1 MKKLLQNKAP
11 LWPVVWEIRGTFGSS
26 RTTLIALQLGMVTI
40 FQILRRTHSA
50 RASTNRQT
58 ATPVKLHGGKCHL
71 PGLWGRENPFPITK
85 QLPRVWKEA
94 PLQSVA
100 RWSWASVL
108 PGPSVR
114 SQGRCH
120 RALASALLWALGKH
134 EVGKDRVRHTPR
146 RKFLS
151 GSLEK
156 WIGNQRT
163 LQKPRPAEA
172 PGTPIPRRAPHSP
185 LSLVRAAEPG
195 SRASRRWRMP
205 SGERD
210 GASGLGPASSGGRGA
225 GRAERLLSSVRGEAP
240 GLTLLGRGGG
250 EVEGGPVPPARLPA
264 SPPVPCVCQFPRER
278 APRRPGSDPQR
289 AHGPG
294 RRPAEAWLGTWCPW
308 VASS

>member
-1 MKKLLQNKAP
+1 MARGVGDP
-11 LWPVVWEIRGTFGSS
+11 GDLWLIPHNSDSVGAGYGNYFPNLETHALCSS
-26 RTTLIALQLGMVTI
+26 FYQETDRHTGETARWKMSPPRALG
-40 FQILRRTHSA
+40 
-50 RASTNRQT
+50 
-58 ATPVKLHGGKCHL
+58 
-71 PGLWGRENPFPITK
+71 ENPFPITK

-94 PLQSVA
+94 PLQSLA
-100 RWSWASVL
+100 RWRGASVL